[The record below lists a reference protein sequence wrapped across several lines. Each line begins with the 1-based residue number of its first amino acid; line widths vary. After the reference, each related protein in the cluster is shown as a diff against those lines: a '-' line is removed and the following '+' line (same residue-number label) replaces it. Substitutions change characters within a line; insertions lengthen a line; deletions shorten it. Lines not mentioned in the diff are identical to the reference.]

1 MSRPANQDSFF
12 LDPTTEE
19 VQSKIKTLKTNK
31 FSGPSSIPRKALKL
45 LKTSLSKPSSL
56 IANLSFETNT
66 FPETVKHTDVTAI
79 FKKDDN
85 TLSNNYWPIPLLLNI
100 SKIIERLV
108 NKTSSKFLNLNDI
121 TARKVSKYG
130 VISGPYFPA
139 FRLNTERD
147 EVSLCI

>member
-31 FSGPSSIPRKALKL
+31 FSGPSSIPTKAFKL
-45 LKTSLSKPSSL
+45 LKTSLSKPISL

-66 FPETVKHTDVTAI
+66 FLETVKHTDVTAI

-85 TLSNNYWPIPLLLNI
+85 TLSNNY
-100 SKIIERLV
+100 
-108 NKTSSKFLNLNDI
+108 
-121 TARKVSKYG
+121 
-130 VISGPYFPA
+130 
-139 FRLNTERD
+139 
-147 EVSLCI
+147 

>member
-45 LKTSLSKPSSL
+45 LKTSLSKPISL

-85 TLSNNYWPIPLLLNI
+85 TLSNNY
-100 SKIIERLV
+100 
-108 NKTSSKFLNLNDI
+108 
-121 TARKVSKYG
+121 
-130 VISGPYFPA
+130 
-139 FRLNTERD
+139 
-147 EVSLCI
+147 